1 MNATATFYFLFFSF
15 DSLQPL
21 QLLQVLNDVFAEINP
36 QVIIVCYCFLSRFVG
51 VISIF

>member
-1 MNATATFYFLFFSF
+1 MSEQLKYIVDELNKEPFKKNYNLISF

-36 QVIIVCYCFLSRFVG
+36 QVK
-51 VISIF
+51 

>member
-1 MNATATFYFLFFSF
+1 MQQQLFIFFSSF

-36 QVIIVCYCFLSRFVG
+36 QVIIVCNYSL
-51 VISIF
+51 